1 MHYGVRTFA
10 MGKEKDE
17 ARTQSYANQRA
28 DERDDGRCVFAMQP
42 RHDTGLPRVVHG
54 PGPAG
59 GRASS
64 FDAPLGFRVAFRVGQ
79 YACGFRT
86 VLTGGDDPWRVGH
99 HRSLVRRND
108 RGIASAM
115 PDFADDLRGFRTVI
129 GFGIA
134 FRSFPVRVRTERHRI
149 LNLFARCLQYV
160 LIDLRRN
167 GGDDGSGRHTDHRTR
182 YADFRGKEEGRHCGK
197 RTCRD

>member
-64 FDAPLGFRVAFRVGQ
+64 FDAPLGFRIAFRVGQ

-86 VLTGGDDPWRVGH
+86 VLPEAMTLGESDITAVWSDVMTVV
-99 HRSLVRRND
+99 SLPPCRTSPMTCV
-108 RGIASAM
+108 ASVPLSVLASLSGVS
-115 PDFADDLRGFRTVI
+115 PSEFEPNGT
-129 GFGIA
+129 A
-134 FRSFPVRVRTERHRI
+134 F
-149 LNLFARCLQYV
+149 
-160 LIDLRRN
+160 
-167 GGDDGSGRHTDHRTR
+167 
-182 YADFRGKEEGRHCGK
+182 
-197 RTCRD
+197 

>member
-1 MHYGVRTFA
+1 MHYGVRAFA

-17 ARTQSYANQRA
+17 ARTQSYADQRA

-134 FRSFPVRVRTERHRI
+134 FRGFPVRVRTERHRI

-167 GGDDGSGRHTDHRTR
+167 GGDDGSGRHTDHRTP
-182 YADFRGKEEGRHCGK
+182 
-197 RTCRD
+197 